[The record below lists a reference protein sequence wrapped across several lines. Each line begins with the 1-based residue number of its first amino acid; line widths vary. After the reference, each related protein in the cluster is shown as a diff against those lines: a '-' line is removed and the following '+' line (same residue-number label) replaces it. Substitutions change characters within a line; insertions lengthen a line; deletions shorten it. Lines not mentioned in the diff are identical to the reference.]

1 MLIVRLAGSLGWDKF
16 AAYFSAIISA
26 SQTASESKIS
36 Q

>member
-1 MLIVRLAGSLGWDKF
+1 MLIVRLAGSLGWGNLSV
-16 AAYFSAIISA
+16 YFSAIILA